1 MISATDPGFFTT
13 YPNGAHVYDANGR
26 RIYHVI
32 SSNPETGEVIRLP
45 IFSGLFWQL
54 HHRICEGFI
63 WACGV
68 RYPGDLSTAHG
79 FHPAPLRIVPCAP

>member
-1 MISATDPGFFTT
+1 MISATDPDFFIA
-13 YPNGAHVYDANGR
+13 YPNGAHVYDARGR

-32 SSNPETGEVIRLP
+32 SFNPETGEVIRLP
-45 IFSGLFWQL
+45 IFTGPLWEL
-54 HHRICEGFI
+54 HHRICEGLI

-68 RYPGDLSTAHG
+68 QGGDRLPTAHG